1 MDAVSESLERI
12 GDAPYDIKIYPTCI
26 KLCLEQ
32 DRLSSQDVEEET
44 TMSIDDTGGP
54 LAAEVRDMMV
64 SVVSGTSDVWLPL
77 LRYKASTLDLL
88 NNEEDAKALLDLF
101 HAAQNDYLSI
111 PVLKL
116 QVKTLIK
123 LNEESKEQNSSTSLE
138 HWSDQA
144 VRGQLQL
151 IANLASA
158 HMTKSHDVWDPWIKW
173 ELEKID
179 ELFDAGSAS
188 EAEKQAAISRVD
200 ELFLTRIKQPHS
212 TFAATS
218 DMYSPFVSKYFPPD
232 EYEDKLVLAIR
243 MREIPIKQLTWREG
257 NPKRVREQLEQRA
270 VSAGLAQ
277 WKQYLSWEFNAK
289 KPQFKLITAVYEKAL
304 ECAARERWQALCGAV
319 TEENE
324 ATKGALALAEQ
335 TLYDLWDEFL
345 SYQLKSSSEGDR
357 KQLLTF
363 AKRATRSIPE
373 HGPVWGFYLRIAE
386 RAASQETTSD
396 TEMESDDVES
406 VPDIYL
412 RAISTNLLQAKPDDL
427 TALAL
432 TRASWSRRRCF
443 VVEEGETVVD
453 RDQMTNVIQIIEGAL
468 SYVKSNERGDPRMSL
483 EGFLST
489 FYRSLGLAED
499 SLKVLQTATKFYK
512 TFSLTWLNYID
523 IAENK
528 VVEARRVFKDAS
540 QRKGLDWPE
549 AIWEKWLTFEYQ
561 FGSLDDIDRAI
572 AATKEFKVKEEARRK
587 KAWEDSY
594 ANAQVPSFLATN
606 AANAVTQLP
615 GPDTGSL
622 SQVEDVDDNMQ
633 VTPSEPVSHDR
644 PAKRKRSDEGAPEDS
659 PVAKK
664 TRVNEPPS
672 SPPPPVFEAKQA
684 EKEPD
689 SVNNKSESPLKRDR
703 EGSTVLVSALPKEAT
718 EDDVRKL
725 FKDCGGI
732 REIQLKSLPNELVAS
747 VEFMD
752 KDSIPA
758 ALTRD
763 KKRIRGAEITVVV
776 GWRSTLYVTNFRE
789 GMVDSEMRAL
799 FDEFGTI
806 LDVRWP
812 SKRIKTTRRFCYV
825 QYTTSEAAQAALR
838 LHGHETEPDMK
849 MTVLI
854 SDPTRKKERTDA
866 AAREL
871 RVTGVVKS
879 VTKAELENLFS
890 PYGTLKDVRLIP
902 AMNNNQTAFIEYE
915 AEEEAQRALALN
927 NHLLKNR
934 RLAVTLADMKPNRM
948 SQAPAAR
955 AETSGRSIRIRGLPH
970 DTKEPLLQQ
979 ALEKVTSVVRVHLLA
994 ASNEAIVELET
1005 MADAGRLLLE
1015 HPTLEFGGTT
1025 VPLGEE
1031 RGPSGSVASR
1041 GRGRGRGTFGLSHTR
1056 HHHPQGGSTS
1066 GVGASNSTNANANA
1080 NDPDTI
1086 MMPPP
1091 PVPVSASASAS
1102 QPEAGDA
1109 MAVEPETETD
1119 TGGGA
1124 GGGGGRGGKGGR
1136 GGARGSTRGGRASA
1150 SARGGRASGRARLG
1164 IGMSSRSKAA
1174 STQATQASDAASSTA
1189 AAPALATQAP
1199 PTAGGGSGGSGP
1211 ASGSSKP
1218 RTQDDFRKLLGM

>member
-144 VRGQLQL
+144 VREQLQS

-218 DMYSPFVSKYFPPD
+218 DMYSPFVSKYFPPN

-386 RAASQETTSD
+386 RAASQETASD

-512 TFSLTWLNYID
+512 TFSLT
-523 IAENK
+523 AENK
-528 VVEARRVFKDAS
+528 AVEARRVFKDAS

-664 TRVNEPPS
+664 TRANEPPS

-689 SVNNKSESPLKRDR
+689 SVNNKSESTLKRDR

-725 FKDCGGI
+725 FKDCGEI
-732 REIQLKSLPNELVAS
+732 REIQLRGLPNELVAS

-825 QYTTSEAAQAALR
+825 QYTTS
-838 LHGHETEPDMK
+838 
-849 MTVLI
+849 V
-854 SDPTRKKERTDA
+854 
-866 AAREL
+866 
-871 RVTGVVKS
+871 
-879 VTKAELENLFS
+879 
-890 PYGTLKDVRLIP
+890 
-902 AMNNNQTAFIEYE
+902 
-915 AEEEAQRALALN
+915 
-927 NHLLKNR
+927 
-934 RLAVTLADMKPNRM
+934 
-948 SQAPAAR
+948 
-955 AETSGRSIRIRGLPH
+955 SGRFKH
-970 DTKEPLLQQ
+970 VF
-979 ALEKVTSVVRVHLLA
+979 AL
-994 ASNEAIVELET
+994 
-1005 MADAGRLLLE
+1005 
-1015 HPTLEFGGTT
+1015 
-1025 VPLGEE
+1025 
-1031 RGPSGSVASR
+1031 
-1041 GRGRGRGTFGLSHTR
+1041 
-1056 HHHPQGGSTS
+1056 
-1066 GVGASNSTNANANA
+1066 
-1080 NDPDTI
+1080 
-1086 MMPPP
+1086 
-1091 PVPVSASASAS
+1091 
-1102 QPEAGDA
+1102 
-1109 MAVEPETETD
+1109 
-1119 TGGGA
+1119 
-1124 GGGGGRGGKGGR
+1124 
-1136 GGARGSTRGGRASA
+1136 
-1150 SARGGRASGRARLG
+1150 
-1164 IGMSSRSKAA
+1164 
-1174 STQATQASDAASSTA
+1174 
-1189 AAPALATQAP
+1189 
-1199 PTAGGGSGGSGP
+1199 
-1211 ASGSSKP
+1211 
-1218 RTQDDFRKLLGM
+1218 